1 MIETIIKAE
10 VRGLT
15 PYTLQDHPYRY
26 KLNQNENPF
35 GFPNELKEAFWQRVR
50 DRDWARYPDFHLRQV
65 TERLAEHAGVS
76 PDMVLVGNGSNEL
89 IQVTLM
95 VTLSRGD
102 TVVIPTPTFTLYAL
116 LATVLGATPQS
127 VMLRRGDFAL
137 PAKEIIAA
145 AQAKQA
151 RAVVLCTPNN
161 PTGNIHAEADVR
173 QIIEACDGFVIVDE
187 AYHEFCD
194 QDFRALLD
202 DYENVVLLRT
212 FSKAWGLAGARL
224 GYLLGPPALVREIAK
239 AKLPYG
245 LNIFSETAALIALDH
260 RETMQEQV
268 VEISRQR
275 DLLFDALVKLEGVH
289 PYPSQ
294 ANFVL
299 TRFDRPSAEVF
310 AACLERGVLI
320 RDVSHYPGLAGHLRL
335 SVGTAEE
342 NEILL
347 AVLETLAG
355 ARP

>member
-1 MIETIIKAE
+1 VTETIIKPE
-10 VRGLT
+10 VRSLA

-76 PDMVLVGNGSNEL
+76 PDMVLAGNGSNEL
-89 IQVTLM
+89 IQATLM
-95 VTLSRGD
+95 VTLSHGD
-102 TVVIPTPTFTLYAL
+102 TVIIPTPTFTLYAL

-137 PAKEIIAA
+137 PTEAVIAA

-151 RAVVLCTPNN
+151 RVVVLCTPNN
-161 PTGNIHAEADVR
+161 PTGNTHAEADVR
-173 QIIEACDGFVIVDE
+173 RIIEACDGLVIVDE

-194 QDFRALLD
+194 QDFRSLLD
-202 DYENVVLLRT
+202 EYENVVLLRT

-224 GYLLGPPALVREIAK
+224 GYLLGPPALVQEIAK

-245 LNIFSETAALIALDH
+245 LNIFSETAALVALDH
-260 RETMQEQV
+260 REAMQEQV
-268 VEISRQR
+268 VEIGRQR
-275 DLLFDALVKLEGVH
+275 DLLFDALAKLEGVH

-299 TRFDRPSAEVF
+299 TRFDQPSRKVF
-310 AACLERGVLI
+310 ATCLEHGVLV

-335 SVGTAEE
+335 SVGTAKE
-342 NEILL
+342 NAILL
-347 AVLETLAG
+347 TALETLA
-355 ARP
+355 RP